1 MALHSGIGFSKI
13 LVIAGTGY
21 TTTVLF
27 NNHKLS
33 DLLGEKLFSEARE
46 RNKISRVKRERASID
61 NGVLVRR
68 CRRYRRRTRHRARTP
83 WRGPQRSSMERQM
96 PSHFPSPYSWG
107 HPWVQVG
114 GVAPDKPLDS
124 AVL

>member
-61 NGVLVRR
+61 NGVLGSPAVPPLS
-68 CRRYRRRTRHRARTP
+68 TADSPQSSNAMARTSTILYGAP
-83 WRGPQRSSMERQM
+83 NAFSLPLTLFVGPPLGSSWWCC
-96 PSHFPSPYSWG
+96 S
-107 HPWVQVG
+107 
-114 GVAPDKPLDS
+114 
-124 AVL
+124 